1 MKEDLWYRNRFFTDV
16 QTDRW
21 TDRQTDSHGE
31 TSIIPPQLRWRGYTN
46 LFSMWKN
53 R

>member
-1 MKEDLWYRNRFFTDV
+1 MEEELWYRNQFFTDG
-16 QTDRW
+16 Q

-31 TSIIPPQLRWRGYTN
+31 TSIPPQLRWRGYTN